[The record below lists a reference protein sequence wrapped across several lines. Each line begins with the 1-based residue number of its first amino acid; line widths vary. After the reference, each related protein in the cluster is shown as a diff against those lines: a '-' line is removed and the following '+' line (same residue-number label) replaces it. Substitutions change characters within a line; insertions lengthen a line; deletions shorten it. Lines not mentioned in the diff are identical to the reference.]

1 MNNTT
6 LIADLTR
13 LRDIAPTAEIR
24 QRLSPL
30 VERAENGFYRQP
42 GRIPVLVEA
51 LGALDDL
58 AIPTPDFELHLSRVQ
73 VLVENG
79 FYHLKEVP

>member
-1 MNNTT
+1 MNNDT
-6 LIADLTR
+6 LITDLTR

-30 VERAENGFYRQP
+30 VERAQSGFYRQP

-51 LGALDDL
+51 LNALDDL
-58 AIPTPDFELHLSRVQ
+58 AVPAPDFGLHLSRVQ
-73 VLVENG
+73 ALAGNG
-79 FYHLKEVP
+79 FYHLGAGQ